1 MPVYKHILYATDLS
15 EETKE
20 ISQKAG
26 KFAELFNARL
36 TLVHAI
42 EPIPAYGYPGITD
55 IESPLI
61 EQAQKDIAKLGK
73 ELNVKKEDQRVEFGS
88 VKHQV
93 LRIAK
98 ECGADLIL
106 VGSHGRHG
114 LSALLGSSA
123 SAIVQGAD
131 CDVFVI
137 RFKE

>member
-1 MPVYKHILYATDLS
+1 MPVYNHILYATDLS
-15 EETKE
+15 EET
-20 ISQKAG
+20 QQL
-26 KFAELFNARL
+26 AEKVDAFTQLFDAKL
-36 TLVHAI
+36 TLIHTI

-61 EQAQKDIAKLGK
+61 EQAKNDLEVMAKK
-73 ELNVKKEDQRVEFGS
+73 LNVKTVDQRVEFGS

-93 LRIAK
+93 LRVA
-98 ECGADLIL
+98 EELNVDLIL

-114 LSALLGSSA
+114 LSTLLGSNA

-131 CDVFVI
+131 CDVIVI

>member
-1 MPVYKHILYATDLS
+1 MPVYNHILYATDLS
-15 EETKE
+15 EETNE
-20 ISQKAG
+20 IAEKAG
-26 KFAELFNARL
+26 KFSQLFDAKL
-36 TLVHAI
+36 TLIHAI

-61 EQAQKDIAKLGK
+61 EQAKTDLEALGK
-73 ELNVKKEDQRVEFGS
+73 KLNVSTEDQRVEFGS

-93 LRIAK
+93 LRTAK
-98 ECGADLIL
+98 ECDVDLIL